1 MATNYILKENLTGL
15 CPPEVTTEIVGN
27 TVQKSA
33 VMNMAKAVEMK
44 KAEKVFPV
52 FLSKP
57 GAYFI
62 GEGERISV
70 KSATF
75 ANVKLVAKKL
85 GIIVPMSKEALND
98 SVIDVMNEVKGAIA
112 EAFAVR
118 FDNEVLFGSAGV
130 YTNSVYSAAVEAG
143 NLFTRGS
150 VEGQDLADDI
160 SDTMALI
167 EDAGYDVNGF
177 IAKRNIKNALRK
189 LKDKDGNRLYVE
201 NLKTDGAV
209 NELYNLPIEFAGN
222 DVFDNLQAEI
232 FTGNWDYAYYGILN
246 DIAYEVLK
254 EATLQ
259 GVTGVDGQ
267 PLSLAEQD
275 MIAIKATMRVGFL
288 VVKDSAFAVLKPKV
302 QG

>member
-1 MATNYILKENLTGL
+1 MARVILKDNLTGL
-15 CPPEVTTEIVGN
+15 CPPEVATEIVAD

-57 GAYFI
+57 GAYFV
-62 GEGERISV
+62 GEGERITTEG
-70 KSATF
+70 ATF

-112 EAFAVR
+112 EAFATR
-118 FDNEVLFGSAGV
+118 FDREALFGWLEI
-130 YTNSVYSAAVEAG
+130 YQDSVYKAAYRAG
-143 NLFTRGS
+143 NIFLRGS
-150 VEGQDLADDI
+150 TGQDLADDI
-160 SDTMALI
+160 SDTMALV

-177 IAKRNIKNALRK
+177 ITSRKIKNALRK
-189 LKDKDGNRLYVE
+189 LKDADGNRIYVE
-201 NLKTDGAV
+201 NLKTDGAI
-209 NELYNLPIEFAGN
+209 NELYGLPVEFAGK
-222 DVFDNLQAEI
+222 DVIEETEI
-232 FTGNWDYAYYGILN
+232 FVGDWNYAYYGILD
-246 DIAYEVLK
+246 DINYEVLK

-259 GVTGVDGQ
+259 NVTSIDGK

-288 VVKDSAFAVLKPKV
+288 VVKDSAFAVLEPEKKDD
-302 QG
+302 